1 VTDMKKIVGW
11 LFLLLLNGGIGFALY
26 RFIPALTVKLDA
38 VLQGTGP
45 LILGIYIAVA
55 FVYAGIVWLEQKIA
69 VWSAVHG
76 NLVLAIL
83 CALLIGGAVTVMLT
97 VKWYTGCYSDT
108 WVGLGFVVFV
118 GIGAGCAG
126 YAGMM
131 ME

>member
-1 VTDMKKIVGW
+1 MKKILGW
-11 LFLLLLNGGIGFALY
+11 LFLLLINGGIGFALY
-26 RFIPALTVKLDA
+26 RFVPELTVKLDA
-38 VLQGTGP
+38 ALQGTGP
-45 LILGIYIAVA
+45 LGVGIDLAPIG
-55 FVYAGIVWLEQKIA
+55 VYAGIVWLEQKIA
-69 VWSAVHG
+69 EWSAVRG

-108 WVGLGFVVFV
+108 WMGLGFVVFV

-126 YAGMM
+126 YASIM

>member
-1 VTDMKKIVGW
+1 MKKILGW
-11 LFLLLLNGGIGFALY
+11 LLLILLNGAIGFALY

-45 LILGIYIAVA
+45 LILGIYLALV

-69 VWSAVHG
+69 VWSAVRG
-76 NLVLAIL
+76 NLVLAVL
-83 CALLIGGAVTVMLT
+83 CTLLIGGAVTAMLA

-108 WVGLGFVVFV
+108 WTGLGFVFVV
-118 GIGAGCAG
+118 GIGAGAAG
-126 YAGMM
+126 YAGIM

>member
-1 VTDMKKIVGW
+1 MIVMKKILGW
-11 LFLLLLNGGIGFALY
+11 LLLILLNGAIGFALY

-45 LILGIYIAVA
+45 LILGIYLALV

-69 VWSAVHG
+69 VWSAVRG
-76 NLVLAIL
+76 NLVLAVL
-83 CALLIGGAVTVMLT
+83 CTLLIGGAVTAMLA

-108 WVGLGFVVFV
+108 WTGLGFVFVV
-118 GIGAGCAG
+118 GIGAGAAG
-126 YAGMM
+126 YAGIM

>member
-1 VTDMKKIVGW
+1 MKKGLGW

-26 RFIPALTVKLDA
+26 RFAPALTIRLDA
-38 VLQGTGP
+38 ALQGTGP
-45 LILGIYIAVA
+45 LILGIDLALL

-69 VWSAVHG
+69 AWSAVQG
-76 NLVLAIL
+76 NPVLAIL
-83 CALLIGGAVTVMLT
+83 CALLIGGAVTAMLT
-97 VKWYTGCYSDT
+97 VRWYTGCYSST

-126 YAGMM
+126 YAGIV